1 MGKPEEITFRG
12 PDTKKDSGSFNTAL
26 VNPTDSL
33 TEGGSVS
40 LDVYKHLPPDGGK
53 LPPDGGKF

>member
-1 MGKPEEITFRG
+1 MALTTSLHFTPDGVSQTRPVITI
-12 PDTKKDSGSFNTAL
+12 NIAL
-26 VNPTDSL
+26 L

-53 LPPDGGKF
+53 FYALP